1 MSRIWTDK
9 EQLIETCLKDN
20 PKAQKMLYD
29 TYSSV
34 LFGICLRYSK
44 NEEEAQDILQD
55 SFIKIFTKLD
65 TYQFTGS
72 FEGWLKRIVTNTS
85 IEYYRKKI
93 TMEHLEEIGFNP
105 YLAIDSDRGLE
116 VEELLKMIQELPEGY
131 RMVFNMYAIDGYT
144 HGEIATKLNIS
155 EGTSKSQLSRAR
167 AYLQRKFKEK
177 FELPRKSVQPL
188 EHFLRLLR

>member
-1 MSRIWTDK
+1 MTPIH
-9 EQLIETCLKDN
+9 
-20 PKAQKMLYD
+20 
-29 TYSSV
+29 SV
-34 LFGICLRYSK
+34 LYGICLRYSK
-44 NEEEAQDILQD
+44 KEEEAQDILQD

-65 TYQFTGS
+65 TYQYTGS

-93 TMEHLEEIGFNP
+93 NTEQVEEIGFSP
-105 YLAIDSDRGLE
+105 YLAIDSDKGLE

>member
-1 MSRIWTDK
+1 MSKRQSYST
-9 EQLIETCLKDN
+9 
-20 PKAQKMLYD
+20 KMLYD

-72 FEGWLKRIVTNTS
+72 FGGWLKRIVTNTS

-93 TMEHLEEIGFNP
+93 SMEHLEEIGFNP
-105 YLAIDSDRGLE
+105 YLAVDSDRGLE

-144 HGEIATKLNIS
+144 HSEIATKLNIS

>member
-1 MSRIWTDK
+1 MSKEWTDI
-9 EQLIETCLKDN
+9 ELIEACLKEN
-20 PKAQKMLYD
+20 PSAQKLLYD
-29 TYSSV
+29 KYSSK
-34 LFGICLRYSK
+34 LYGICLRYCK

-55 SFIKIFTKLD
+55 SFIKIFTKLH

-72 FEGWLKRIVTNTS
+72 FEGWLKRIATNTS

-93 TMEHLEEIGFNP
+93 DTGDVDEIVFNP
-105 YLAIDSDRGLE
+105 YLSVDSDKGLE

-131 RMVFNMYAIDGYT
+131 RMIFNMYAIDGFN
-144 HGEIATKLNIS
+144 HGEIAKKLGIS

-167 AYLQRKFKEK
+167 AYLQKKFKKK

-188 EHFLRLLR
+188 DHFFRLLK

>member
-9 EQLIETCLKDN
+9 ELIETCLKDN

-93 TMEHLEEIGFNP
+93 TMGHLEEIGFNP

-144 HGEIATKLNIS
+144 HGEIATKLSIS

>member
-9 EQLIETCLKDN
+9 ELIEACLIGN
-20 PKAQKMLYD
+20 SIAQKVLYD

-34 LFGICLRYSK
+34 LFGICIRYSK
-44 NEEEAQDILQD
+44 KEEEAQDILQD

-65 TYQFTGS
+65 TYQYTGS

-93 TMEHLEEIGFNP
+93 NTEQVDEIGFNP
-105 YLAIDSDRGLE
+105 YLAVDSDKVLE

-131 RMVFNMYAIDGYT
+131 RIVFNMYAIDGYT

-167 AYLQRKFKEK
+167 AYLQRKLKEK

>member
-9 EQLIETCLKDN
+9 ELIETCLKDN

-93 TMEHLEEIGFNP
+93 TMEHLEEIGFNK

>member
-9 EQLIETCLKDN
+9 ELIETCLKDN

-93 TMEHLEEIGFNP
+93 TIEHLEEIGFNP

>member
-1 MSRIWTDK
+1 MSRNWTDK
-9 EQLIETCLKDN
+9 ELIEACLKGN
-20 PKAQKMLYD
+20 PIAQKMLYD

-34 LFGICLRYSK
+34 LYGICLRYSK
-44 NEEEAQDILQD
+44 KEEEAQDILQD

-65 TYQFTGS
+65 TYQYTGS

-93 TMEHLEEIGFNP
+93 NTEQVEEIGFSP
-105 YLAIDSDRGLE
+105 YLAIDSEKGLE

-144 HGEIATKLNIS
+144 HSEIATKLNIS

>member
-9 EQLIETCLKDN
+9 ELIETCLKDN

-105 YLAIDSDRGLE
+105 YLAVDSDRGLE

>member
-9 EQLIETCLKDN
+9 ELIETCLKDN

-144 HGEIATKLNIS
+144 HGEIATKLSIS

>member
-1 MSRIWTDK
+1 MKRDWTDK
-9 EQLIETCLKDN
+9 ELINACLKQN
-20 PKAQKMLYD
+20 PIAQKKLYD
-29 TYSSV
+29 SYSSR
-34 LFGICLRYSK
+34 LYAICLRYSK

-65 TYQFTGS
+65 TYQYTGS

-85 IEYYRKKI
+85 IEYFRRKI
-93 TMEHLEEIGFNP
+93 DLEKVEDVSFNP
-105 YLAIDSDRGLE
+105 YLSVDSDKSLE

-131 RMVFNMYAIDGYT
+131 RIIFNLYAIDGFT
-144 HGEIATKLNIS
+144 HSEIAKKLNIS

-167 AYLQRKFKEK
+167 AHLQKKFKEK

-188 EHFLRLLR
+188 ESFFRLLK

>member
-9 EQLIETCLKDN
+9 ELIETCLKDN

-188 EHFLRLLR
+188 VHFLRLLR

>member
-9 EQLIETCLKDN
+9 ELIETCLKDN

-105 YLAIDSDRGLE
+105 YLAVDSDRGLE

-144 HGEIATKLNIS
+144 HSEIATKLNIS

-177 FELPRKSVQPL
+177 YELPRKSVQPL

>member
-9 EQLIETCLKDN
+9 ELIETCLKDN
-20 PKAQKMLYD
+20 PIAQKMLYD

-105 YLAIDSDRGLE
+105 YLAVDSDRGLE

-144 HGEIATKLNIS
+144 HSEIATKLNIS

-177 FELPRKSVQPL
+177 YELPRKSVQPL

>member
-9 EQLIETCLKDN
+9 ELIETCLKDN
-20 PKAQKMLYD
+20 PIAQKMLYD

-93 TMEHLEEIGFNP
+93 SMEHIEEIGFNP
-105 YLAIDSDRGLE
+105 YLAVDSDRGLE

-144 HGEIATKLNIS
+144 HSEIATKLNIS

>member
-9 EQLIETCLKDN
+9 ELIEACLNGN
-20 PKAQKMLYD
+20 PIAQKVLYD

-44 NEEEAQDILQD
+44 KEEEAQDILQD

-65 TYQFTGS
+65 TYQYTGS

-93 TMEHLEEIGFNP
+93 NTEQVEEIGFNP
-105 YLAIDSDRGLE
+105 YLAVDSDKVLE
-116 VEELLKMIQELPEGY
+116 VEELLRMIQELPEGY
-131 RMVFNMYAIDGYT
+131 RIVFNMYAIDGYT

-167 AYLQRKFKEK
+167 AYLQRKLKEK

>member
-1 MSRIWTDK
+1 MSRNWTDK
-9 EQLIETCLKDN
+9 ELIEACLKGN
-20 PKAQKMLYD
+20 TIAHKMLYD
-29 TYSSV
+29 TYSPV
-34 LFGICLRYSK
+34 LYGICLRYSK
-44 NEEEAQDILQD
+44 KEEEAQDILQD

-65 TYQFTGS
+65 TYQYTGS

-93 TMEHLEEIGFNP
+93 NTEQVEEIGFSP
-105 YLAIDSDRGLE
+105 YLAIDSDKGLE

-131 RMVFNMYAIDGYT
+131 RMVFNLYAIDGYT

>member
-9 EQLIETCLKDN
+9 ELIEACLIGN
-20 PKAQKMLYD
+20 PIAQKVLYD

-34 LFGICLRYSK
+34 LFGICIRYSK
-44 NEEEAQDILQD
+44 KEEEAQDILQD

-65 TYQFTGS
+65 TYQYTGS

-93 TMEHLEEIGFNP
+93 NTEQVDEIGFNP
-105 YLAIDSDRGLE
+105 YLAVDSDKVLE

-131 RMVFNMYAIDGYT
+131 RIVFNMYAIDGYT

-167 AYLQRKFKEK
+167 AYLQRKLKEK